1 MKFGNLTSIAICA
14 LALGC
19 SHKSSSSGGE
29 TCQTATKNAS
39 SGLITTTTTNTI
51 PVYVADTSTT
61 GTVGY
66 LNEPL
71 VSVTICSPNHTSS
84 AQCQTIS
91 NILLDTGSFGLR
103 VFASTIPSTV
113 ALSPQTVTVKGTSYK
128 IGECQVFGTGAD
140 WGAIQNA
147 DVILGNQTAVNIPI
161 QVINHGS
168 VQLPSNCA
176 SFDPDTDPCSAGYNG
191 ILGVGMFAED
201 CGSDCTTTDRNT
213 NYGQYFACNSSG
225 CFDAY
230 YDSGCS
236 GGLCVV
242 PVPLAK
248 QVVNPIGKFSS
259 GYNNGLSLTFGSVAS
274 TGSRGIVG
282 SMTMGIGA
290 PAGNTPGS
298 SVTVYSADTA
308 GMSDGNGSNFLTLFN
323 GTTYGNSNTQAFI
336 DSGSNGLFFPTTASF
351 PTCSDGSGFFCPA
364 TETAGTAYIGSY
376 GGGTPTDAAPFSI
389 ANANALFNTNNT
401 AFYNLGGNVSGVF
414 DWGLPFFFGRTVYV
428 GLDGKTA
435 TFNSVTKTG
444 PYWAF

>member
-1 MKFGNLTSIAICA
+1 MKFGKAALIPICA

-29 TCQTATKNAS
+29 TCSNATKNAS

-61 GTVGY
+61 GTIGY

-71 VSVTICSPNHTSS
+71 VSVTICTPNHTAAS
-84 AQCQTIS
+84 QCQTIS

-103 VFASTIPSTV
+103 IFASTIASNVT
-113 ALSPQTVTVKGTSYK
+113 LTPQTITVKGTSYK
-128 IGECQVFGTGAD
+128 VGECQVFGTGAD
-140 WGAIQNA
+140 WGAVQNA
-147 DVILGNQTAVNIPI
+147 DVIMGNQTATNIPI

-168 VQLPSNCA
+168 AQLPSNCS

-201 CGSDCTTTDRNT
+201 CGSDCATTDQNI
-213 NYGQYFACNSSG
+213 NYGQYFACDGSG

-242 PVPLAK
+242 AVPQAQ
-248 QVVNPIGKFSS
+248 QVINPIGKFAS
-259 GYNNGLSLTFGSVAS
+259 GYNNGLSLTFGSVGS
-274 TGSRGIVG
+274 TGSSGLVG
-282 SMTMGIGA
+282 SMTMGIGST
-290 PAGNTPGS
+290 AGNAPGA
-298 SVTVYSADTA
+298 SVAVYQADSA
-308 GMSDGNGSNFLTLFN
+308 GMTDDNGSNFLTLFN
-323 GTTYGNSNTQAFI
+323 GVTYGNTGQAFI
-336 DSGSNGLFFPTTASF
+336 DSGSNGLFFPSTASF
-351 PTCSDGSGFFCPA
+351 PTCSDGSGFFCPT
-364 TETAGTAYIGSY
+364 TETAGTAKVGSY
-376 GGGTPTDAAPFSI
+376 GGTATDTVSFSI

-414 DWGLPFFFGRTVYV
+414 DWGLPFFFGRTVYL
-428 GLDGKTA
+428 GLDGTTA